1 MNLLNIVGLSSD
13 KIDNETFLMPDDIN
27 DNIIEYLDGPRQS
40 DMVHLFKMKLTN
52 VQLIISGDKTLKLN
66 GITKMINAKIKS
78 IDRYIES
85 VQVRIPNTNM
95 RERKYRLTTY
105 IERCICNKYDK
116 LTPDE
121 QEAHEEYENNE
132 RPTF

>member
-1 MNLLNIVGLSSD
+1 MYGLQRHCPTM
-13 KIDNETFLMPDDIN
+13 KILFAI
-27 DNIIEYLDGPRQS
+27 LDGE
-40 DMVHLFKMKLTN
+40 LI
-52 VQLIISGDKTLKLN
+52 QLIISGDKTLKLN